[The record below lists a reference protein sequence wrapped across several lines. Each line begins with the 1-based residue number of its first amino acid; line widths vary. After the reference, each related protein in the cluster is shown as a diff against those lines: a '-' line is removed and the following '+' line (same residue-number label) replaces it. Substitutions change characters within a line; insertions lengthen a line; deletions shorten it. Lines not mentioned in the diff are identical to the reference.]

1 MDLITRNKFWIGVG
15 LLVLV
20 AGVAFGV
27 FFVPVR
33 AGNTRRAAEIRRKA
47 QSVAEYKDK
56 SGIVNQRWIE
66 QAERSVEE
74 WQEEIRQI
82 GRKLETQDSAI
93 EQLFKDPDNPGRE
106 DALEAGMWKMVYRE
120 NIRSL
125 RETGRRAFKVFGDQ
139 ALVTTEYGDEW
150 PPSEEMRREEKKYW
164 VQKLIVEALA
174 GLNRESGR
182 PVVPVFDSFSFVQEP
197 ERLLHPSHNNIFK
210 PVPFE
215 IRLASTFPNVP
226 LVVHALLNSE
236 ANCQITSIQVERSD
250 RAGERRNVAQAQ
262 HLEVEAP
269 EMQEPEEPRR
279 ARRTSAPP
287 PIAPDAQQAG
297 PPAWLTEEMLMGEQG
312 PPPEVT
318 GQRQR
323 EREPSRQ
330 PRARR
335 PSTRQQ
341 RAEPAEEVELPA
353 NLVDVTL
360 KGYVLDYVEQQ
371 TQGQQSANQ

>member
-1 MDLITRNKFWIGVG
+1 MDFITRNKFWIGVG

-33 AGNTRRAAEIRRKA
+33 AGNSRRAAEIRRKA
-47 QSVAEYKDK
+47 ESVAEYKG
-56 SGIVNQRWIE
+56 SSRVVNERWIQ
-66 QAERSVEE
+66 QAEQSAEQ
-74 WQEEIRQI
+74 WQQEIQRIRRQ
-82 GRKLETQDSAI
+82 LETQDSAI
-93 EQLFKDPDNPGRE
+93 EQMFKDPDNPERK
-106 DALEAGMWKMVYRE
+106 DSLEAGMWKMVYRE
-120 NIRSL
+120 HVREL
-125 RETGRRAFKVFGDQ
+125 RETARRAFKVFGED
-139 ALVTTEYGDEW
+139 ALVTTQYGDEW

-164 VQKLIVEALA
+164 VQKLVVDTLSR
-174 GLNRESGR
+174 LNEDRPR
-182 PVVPVFDSFSFVQEP
+182 PVVPVFDSFSFVQKP
-197 ERLLHPSHNNIFK
+197 ERLLHPSHSNTFRPIA
-210 PVPFE
+210 FE
-215 IRLASTFPNVP
+215 LRLASTFPNVP

-236 ANCQITSIQVERSD
+236 ANYQITSIQVERSD

-279 ARRTSAPP
+279 DRRTPVSPP
-287 PIAPDAQQAG
+287 TAPDAQQDG
-297 PPAWLTEEMLMGEQG
+297 PPAWLTMEMLMGEQA

-323 EREPSRQ
+323 QREPSRQ
-330 PRARR
+330 PSARSRARQR
-335 PSTRQQ
+335 
-341 RAEPAEEVELPA
+341 RAEPEGKVELPA